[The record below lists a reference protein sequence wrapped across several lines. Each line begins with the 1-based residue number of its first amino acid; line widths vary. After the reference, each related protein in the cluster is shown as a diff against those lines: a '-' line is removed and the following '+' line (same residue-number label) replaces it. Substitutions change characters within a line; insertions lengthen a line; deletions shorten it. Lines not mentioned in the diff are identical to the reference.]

1 MRRRA
6 RALIL
11 GSLLIAGVLGFV
23 IYQGISNNLVYYIT
37 PSELLAKGAAA
48 QGQSFRLG
56 GQIKPGSVHWNAKA
70 EVARFVLQDNTGG
83 HVNVVSH
90 GVPPETFFT
99 RGIGCV
105 VEGTFGKNIFDA
117 TNLMVKHGE
126 TYRAPSATG
135 QAPSSDGYA
144 HKGSP

>member
-1 MRRRA
+1 MRRPA

-11 GSLLIAGVLGFV
+11 GGTLIAAVLGFL

-48 QGQSFRLG
+48 EGQSFRLG
-56 GQIKPGSVHWNAKA
+56 GEIRPGSVLWNAKA
-70 EVARFVLQDNTGG
+70 EVARFIIQDTNGA
-83 HVNVVSH
+83 HIAVVSH
-90 GVPPETFFT
+90 GTPPEMFFT

-105 VEGTFGKNIFDA
+105 VEGTLHGDIFDA
-117 TNLMVKHGE
+117 TTLMIQHSSV
-126 TYRAPSATG
+126 YRAPTRRG

-144 HKGSP
+144 HK

>member
-1 MRRRA
+1 MRRPA

-11 GSLLIAGVLGFV
+11 GGLLIAGVLGFV

-37 PSELLAKGAAA
+37 PSELLARGAAA

-56 GQIKPGSVHWNAKA
+56 GQIKPGSIHWDAKA

-83 HVNVVSH
+83 HINVVSH
-90 GVPPETFFT
+90 GVPPEMFFT

-105 VEGTFGKNIFDA
+105 VEGTLGHHMFDA
-117 TNLMVKHGE
+117 TNLMIKHSSD
-126 TYRAPSATG
+126 YRAPTAKDG
-135 QAPSSDGYA
+135 APSSDGYV
-144 HKGSP
+144 HK